1 MTDHNSKNKEQY
13 ANNKIFTL
21 NNMLNLQDEGVA
33 FNNSNMSIPQSIEIF
48 LISYKDNLP
57 MEPNI
62 WDGKAHPI
70 FIFRTMEF

>member
-1 MTDHNSKNKEQY
+1 
-13 ANNKIFTL
+13 
-21 NNMLNLQDEGVA
+21 MLNLQDEGVA